1 VILSSYD
8 HRGRRERRVAGGTVS
23 PIPESLLTIAQL
35 ALGLAG
41 FSGVILVFSGSP
53 DAMHP
58 LDRLRMRML
67 LAMSL
72 GAMIL
77 SILPFGIA
85 LLGAEGDTLWR
96 ICSGALVVTLAPIA
110 TLFFL
115 DYRNIGRAHPS
126 ELAAG
131 AMGGGAAAVV
141 AAVGG
146 AAMSLLALAH
156 TLGALRGHG
165 RAVFFFFVFWLLS
178 MSAFLFTSLIFVR
191 PRPR

>member
-1 VILSSYD
+1 MIT
-8 HRGRRERRVAGGTVS
+8 AFGGIVS

-58 LDRLRMRML
+58 MDRLRMRML
-67 LAMSL
+67 LSMSL

-77 SILPFGIA
+77 CVLPFGIE
-85 LLGAEGDTLWR
+85 LLGIEGDTLWR

-110 TLFFL
+110 ILFFL
-115 DYRNIGRAHPS
+115 DYRNIGRAHPR

-131 AMGGGAAAVV
+131 AMGGGAAAVI
-141 AAVGG
+141 ATVGG
-146 AAMSLLALAH
+146 AGMSLLALAH
-156 TLGALRGHG
+156 ALGALPRQG
-165 RAVFFFFVFWLLS
+165 RAIFFFFVFWLLA
-178 MSAFLFTSLIFVR
+178 MAAYLFTSLIFVR
-191 PRPR
+191 PGSRR

>member
-1 VILSSYD
+1 
-8 HRGRRERRVAGGTVS
+8 VS
-23 PIPESLLTIAQL
+23 PIPESLLTIAEL

-58 LDRLRMRML
+58 MDRLRMRLL

-77 SILPFGIA
+77 GVLPSGIA

-96 ICSGALVVTLAPIA
+96 ICSGAMVVTLAPIA
-110 TLFFL
+110 MVFFL
-115 DYRNIGRAHPS
+115 DYRNIGKAHPR
-126 ELAAG
+126 ELATG
-131 AMGGGAAAVV
+131 AMGGGAAAIV

-156 TLGALRGHG
+156 LLGVLPGHG
-165 RAVFFFFVFWLLS
+165 RAIFFFFVLWLLA
-178 MSAFLFTSLIFVR
+178 MAAFLFTSLIFVR
-191 PRPR
+191 PRPGR